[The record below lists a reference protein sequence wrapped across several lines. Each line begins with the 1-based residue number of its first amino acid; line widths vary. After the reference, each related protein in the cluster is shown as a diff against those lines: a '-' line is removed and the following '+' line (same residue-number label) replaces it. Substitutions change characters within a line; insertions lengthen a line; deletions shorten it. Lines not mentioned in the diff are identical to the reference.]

1 MRAEEFSTDCDGAFG
16 LYTEAQHQGR
26 YPDLA
31 DAQAHVLNCWEC
43 HENGNVDVLNIT
55 EWDDRPIP
63 G

>member
-1 MRAEEFSTDCDGAFG
+1 MRAEEFNLECDEAFG

-26 YPDLA
+26 YPHLA
-31 DAQAHVLNCWEC
+31 DAQEHVRDCRECWDLGNEDILNL
-43 HENGNVDVLNIT
+43 D